1 MREIIGKKIKLI
13 RMEDP
18 YTKLKP
24 GDQGTIKSVDGI
36 GNILVDWESGSTLSL
51 IPDVDEYEI
60 IDDAENSEDTI
71 DESMIEQSMIEQSM
85 ISEIFDTPELKQA
98 HEIEYLTKGSEMIKS
113 FKDMRTEGAER
124 ALQSLIFHYP
134 EVGYLYL
141 REKEF
146 TQIGKSYILFNGN
159 DKWFI
164 QIAIYEL
171 ESKFRYIG
179 MIKPANSTDRK
190 QVTIKEAYG
199 DVNSPQVRQ
208 FLKKMIDKLYELDV
222 LDKKYDSKFLKN

>member
-1 MREIIGKKIKLI
+1 MQENTGKKVKLI

-71 DESMIEQSMIEQSM
+71 EESMIEQSM
-85 ISEIFDTPELKQA
+85 ISEIFDTPELKQT
-98 HEIEYLTKGSEMIKS
+98 HDIEYLTKGPEMIKS

-124 ALQSLIFHYP
+124 ALNSLILHYP

-146 TQIGKSYILFNGN
+146 PQIGKSYILFDGN

-164 QIAIYEL
+164 QITIYEL
-171 ESKFRYIG
+171 EGKFRYIG